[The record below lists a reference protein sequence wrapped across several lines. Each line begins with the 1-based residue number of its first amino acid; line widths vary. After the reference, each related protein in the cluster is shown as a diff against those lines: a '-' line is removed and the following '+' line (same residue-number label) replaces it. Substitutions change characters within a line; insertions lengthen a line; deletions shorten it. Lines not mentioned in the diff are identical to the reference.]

1 MKTILVPVDFSKPSE
16 YALEVAARIA
26 KTQNAEIVV
35 LHMMGLADSHLTKD
49 EKQEMFNAIYF
60 MKLTKKRFEKFLKK
74 DYLEGIDITQA
85 VKTHKVFSEMN
96 EIVREYEADL
106 IVMGSHGA
114 TGVKEVF
121 IGSNTEKVVRVS
133 DIPVLVIKE
142 RIPKFKIEKAV
153 FVTDFELDTLNSFI
167 KAREFFN
174 AFNVEP
180 QILFINIPEKFMST
194 SEMKLKAN
202 NFLIDAGLENKKFTN
217 NIIFY
222 DDYTTEQGVFNYCND
237 MGIDAIAI
245 PTHGR
250 KGVSHFFYGSI
261 GEDIANHANIPVVT
275 FKIF

>member
-16 YALEVAARIA
+16 YALEVAASIA
-26 KTQNAEIVV
+26 KKHNAEIIV
-35 LHMMGLADSHLTKD
+35 LHMMGLAESHLTKD
-49 EKQEMFNAIYF
+49 EKQEVFNAIYF
-60 MKLTKKRFEKFLKK
+60 MKLTKKRFEKFLNK
-74 DYLEGIDITQA
+74 DYLEGVDVTQA
-85 VKTHKVFSEMN
+85 VKTHKVFSEIN
-96 EIVREYEADL
+96 EVVKEYEADL

-142 RIPKFKIEKAV
+142 RTPDFKIEKAV

-167 KAREFFN
+167 RAREFFK

-180 QILFINIPEKFMST
+180 QVLFINIPEKFMST
-194 SEMKLKAN
+194 GEMKLKAY
-202 NFLIDAGLENKKFTN
+202 NFLIDVGMDNKEFKD
-217 NIIFY
+217 NIILY
-222 DDYTTEQGVFNYCND
+222 DDFTTEQGVFNYCNET
-237 MGIDAIAI
+237 GIDAIAI

-275 FKIF
+275 FRIF